1 MKNMASTFPATAAG
15 MIKTTLTAF
24 AAALLLAAAGLCF
37 ADEDNERARAMVQKG
52 EFIPLVEIIKRVQ
65 SAQQGDV
72 LEVEIYE
79 EDGRTLYELDVL
91 DRNDELHE
99 VMVDPY
105 TGEIVRVAPHR

>member
-1 MKNMASTFPATAAG
+1 MKNMASTFQDTAAG
-15 MIKTTLTAF
+15 MIKTALAGF
-24 AAALLLAAAGLCF
+24 AAALLLAASPCF

-65 SAQQGDV
+65 NAQQGDV

-105 TGEIVRVAPHR
+105 TGEIVRMAPHR